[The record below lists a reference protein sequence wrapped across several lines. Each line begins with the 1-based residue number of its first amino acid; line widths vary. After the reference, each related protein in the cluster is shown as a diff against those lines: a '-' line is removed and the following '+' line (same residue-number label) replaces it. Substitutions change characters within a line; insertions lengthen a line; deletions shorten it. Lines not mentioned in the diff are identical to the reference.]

1 MSITKAGNEG
11 KNQAISSCEYLE
23 ERFWECSKKEG
34 VVFAT
39 NVETLG
45 GGLEKEKQRSW
56 GRRRRRKESSAMR
69 DVRLSGKNQSGLPE
83 KLHED
88 WCEEVVEDGFGPCDS
103 MERTSRWHRSYRK
116 AEVEEADG
124 GSSSRQEGVGIAF
137 PLFLEVN
144 ILKVEEE
151 LSTMATLAWTE
162 GVWIGKIEKQ
172 QLKALE
178 EADL

>member
-56 GRRRRRKESSAMR
+56 ERRRRRKESSAMR
-69 DVRLSGKNQSGLPE
+69 DVRLSGKINRVCQKNYMMIGVRKLLRTGLVPATA
-83 KLHED
+83 
-88 WCEEVVEDGFGPCDS
+88 WRGQ
-103 MERTSRWHRSYRK
+103 
-116 AEVEEADG
+116 A
-124 GSSSRQEGVGIAF
+124 VGIA
-137 PLFLEVN
+137 PTER
-144 ILKVEEE
+144 LKLRRQMAAAAAGKKESVS
-151 LSTMATLAWTE
+151 LSLSSWR
-162 GVWIGKIEKQ
+162 
-172 QLKALE
+172 
-178 EADL
+178 